1 MSIGP
6 HERTGISTFAFK
18 FLQRLPQKGIRLLAY
33 YRFFQI
39 ADYICGIELAAT
51 KYERE
56 TSTKT
61 DGATRS
67 SKREWAPSAI
77 AVKTLSNILIFAL

>member
-1 MSIGP
+1 MPIGP

-18 FLQRLPQKGIRLLAY
+18 LLQRLPQKGIRLLAY

-39 ADYICGIELAAT
+39 ADYICGIELTTA
-51 KYERE
+51 KYERG

-61 DGATRS
+61 DEAFFGGS
-67 SKREWAPSAI
+67 SNFKKNYLGKIQKKRLE
-77 AVKTLSNILIFAL
+77 

>member
-1 MSIGP
+1 MLIGS
-6 HERTGISTFAFK
+6 HDRTGISTFAFK
-18 FLQRLPQKGIRLLAY
+18 LLQRLPQKGIRLLAY

-39 ADYICGIELAAT
+39 ADYICGIELTAT

-61 DGATRS
+61 DKAFFGDSANFKKNYLKKIRR
-67 SKREWAPSAI
+67 KR
-77 AVKTLSNILIFAL
+77 LG